1 MRERSAKEVA
11 QERYMYITEIYDT
24 GVTSAAEISRI
35 TSIPRR
41 TVSRLINL
49 WKARTP
55 VEEIRPIGNP
65 QKITPEIRSFMASEI
80 AKSPSLSS
88 RDIQKRLMA
97 SKGIEICRY
106 LIAGIRSNC

>member
-1 MRERSAKEVA
+1 MRVKSAKEVA
-11 QERYMYITEIYDT
+11 QERYMYITEIYET
-24 GVTSAAEISRI
+24 GVTSAAEISRR

-41 TVSRLINL
+41 TVSRFINL

-55 VEEIRPIGNP
+55 IEEIRPIGNP

-80 AKSPSLSS
+80 AKSPHLSS

-97 SKGIEICRY
+97 AKGIEVYQY
-106 LIAGIRSNC
+106 LIVGFRSNC